1 MFDVCIIGGGP
12 AGLIAAETA
21 VDKGLSVAIFD
32 AKPTYGRKFL
42 MAGKSG
48 LNITK
53 NENKNKFLNNYFE
66 SEKWLTPIINAFDN
80 EAVMNWAQDL
90 GEEIFIGSS
99 GRVFPKSMKASP
111 LLRSWLK
118 RLTNKGV
125 NFYTNWKWIGWSDGL
140 AVFDTN
146 EGEKYIKSKTTILA
160 MGGAS
165 WSKLGSDGKWM
176 NILTK
181 HGIEITAFKPSNMGF
196 NIPWSRHMKPF
207 FGQPIKSVR
216 ISSGHSSS
224 INEFVISKNGLEGS
238 GIYAVSKFM
247 RDGNELII
255 DLLPNTKIETLIKRE
270 KTLSKKASRATF
282 IRKVLRLN
290 KEKTAFFNEFSQNIS
305 KEAISLTAKN
315 LLISHN
321 GPHPINEAIS
331 TAGGISKNA
340 LNKDLMIKSMPGI
353 FCAGEMLD
361 WEAPTGGYLINA
373 CLATGTWAGNGA
385 AKYIKTSNNL

>member
-80 EAVMNWAQDL
+80 EAVMKWAQDL

-125 NFYTNWKWIGWSDGL
+125 NFYTNCKWIGWSDGL

-165 WSKLGSDGKWM
+165 WSKLGSDGKWI

-181 HGIEITAFKPSNMGF
+181 HGIETTAFKPSNMGF
-196 NIPWSRHMKPF
+196 NILWSRHMKPF

-224 INEFVISKNGLEGS
+224 INEFVISQKGLEGS

-270 KTLSKKASRATF
+270 KTLPKKASRGTF

-290 KEKTAFFNEFSQNIS
+290 KEKTALFNEFSQNIS

>member
-80 EAVMNWAQDL
+80 QAVMNWAQDL
-90 GEEIFIGSS
+90 GEEVFIGSS

-196 NIPWSRHMKPF
+196 NIPWSKHMKPF

-224 INEFVISKNGLEGS
+224 INEFIISKKGLEGS

-290 KEKTAFFNEFSQNIS
+290 KEKTALFNEFSQNIS

-321 GPHPINEAIS
+321 GPHPIDEAIS

-385 AKYIKTSNNL
+385 AKYVKNIK

>member
-1 MFDVCIIGGGP
+1 
-12 AGLIAAETA
+12 
-21 VDKGLSVAIFD
+21 
-32 AKPTYGRKFL
+32 
-42 MAGKSG
+42 
-48 LNITK
+48 
-53 NENKNKFLNNYFE
+53 
-66 SEKWLTPIINAFDN
+66 
-80 EAVMNWAQDL
+80 
-90 GEEIFIGSS
+90 
-99 GRVFPKSMKASP
+99 
-111 LLRSWLK
+111 
-118 RLTNKGV
+118 
-125 NFYTNWKWIGWSDGL
+125 
-140 AVFDTN
+140 
-146 EGEKYIKSKTTILA
+146 

-181 HGIEITAFKPSNMGF
+181 HGIETAAFKPSNMGF
-196 NIPWSRHMKPF
+196 NVPWSRHMKPF

-290 KEKTAFFNEFSQNIS
+290 KEKTALFNEFSQNIS

-385 AKYIKTSNNL
+385 AKYVKNIK